1 MEKILNIYNQFKEQ
15 ILYIVFGVLTTAI
28 NIIAFFACSRL
39 INLGLIPSN
48 IIAWILSVLFAFI
61 TNKIYVFN
69 SKNYSFSIVLR
80 ELIDFTVARGATGIL
95 DLLLMY
101 LFVSVIGIE
110 DMISKIVINIIV
122 IILNYVLSKLY
133 VFKNKKQK

>member
-48 IIAWILSVLFAFI
+48 IIAWILSVSFV

-69 SKNYSFSIVLR
+69 SKNYNFSVVLR
-80 ELIDFTVARGATGIL
+80 ELIDFVISRGATGIL
-95 DLLLMY
+95 DLGLMY

-122 IILNYVLSKLY
+122 IILNYILSKLY
-133 VFKNKKQK
+133 VFKNKK

>member
-80 ELIDFTVARGATGIL
+80 ELIDFVISRGATGIL
-95 DLLLMY
+95 DLGLMY

-122 IILNYVLSKLY
+122 IILNYILSKLY
-133 VFKNKKQK
+133 VFKNKK

>member
-28 NIIAFFACSRL
+28 NIIAFFVCSRL
-39 INLGLIPSN
+39 MNLGLIPSN
-48 IIAWILSVLFAFI
+48 VIAWILSVLFAFV

-69 SKNYSFSIVLR
+69 SKNYNFSVVLR
-80 ELIDFTVARGATGIL
+80 ELIDFVISRGATGIL
-95 DLLLMY
+95 DLGLMY

-122 IILNYVLSKLY
+122 IILNYILSKLY
-133 VFKNKKQK
+133 VFKNKK

>member
-28 NIIAFFACSRL
+28 NIIAFFVCSRL
-39 INLGLIPSN
+39 MNLGLIPSN
-48 IIAWILSVLFAFI
+48 IIAWILSVLFAFV

-69 SKNYSFSIVLR
+69 SKNYNFSVVLR
-80 ELIDFTVARGATGIL
+80 ELIDFVISRGATGIL
-95 DLLLMY
+95 DLGLMY

-122 IILNYVLSKLY
+122 IILNYILSKLY
-133 VFKNKKQK
+133 VFKNKK

>member
-28 NIIAFFACSRL
+28 NIIAFFVCSRL
-39 INLGLIPSN
+39 MNLGLIPSN
-48 IIAWILSVLFAFI
+48 VIAWILSVLFAFV

-69 SKNYSFSIVLR
+69 SKNYNFSVVLR
-80 ELIDFTVARGATGIL
+80 ELIDFVISRGATGIL
-95 DLLLMY
+95 DLGLMY
-101 LFVSVIGIE
+101 LFVSIIGIE

-122 IILNYVLSKLY
+122 IILNYILSKLY
-133 VFKNKKQK
+133 VFKNKK

>member
-1 MEKILNIYNQFKEQ
+1 MGKILSLYKQFKEQ

-28 NIIAFFACSRL
+28 NIIAFFVCSRL
-39 INLGLIPSN
+39 INLSLIPSN

-69 SKNYSFSIVLR
+69 SKNYSFSVVLR
-80 ELIDFTVARGATGIL
+80 ELIDFIVARGATGIL
-95 DLLLMY
+95 DLGLMY
-101 LFVSVIGIE
+101 LFVSIIGIE

-122 IILNYVLSKLY
+122 IILNYILSKLY
-133 VFKNKKQK
+133 VFKNKK

>member
-28 NIIAFFACSRL
+28 NIIAFFVCSRL
-39 INLGLIPSN
+39 MNLGLIPSN

-80 ELIDFTVARGATGIL
+80 ELIDFVISRGATGIL
-95 DLLLMY
+95 DLGLMY
-101 LFVSVIGIE
+101 LFVSIIGIE

-122 IILNYVLSKLY
+122 IILNYILSKLY
-133 VFKNKKQK
+133 VFKNKK

>member
-1 MEKILNIYNQFKEQ
+1 MEKILNLYKQFKEQ

-28 NIIAFFACSRL
+28 NIIAFFVCSRL
-39 INLGLIPSN
+39 INLSLIPSN

-69 SKNYSFSIVLR
+69 SKNYSFSVVLR
-80 ELIDFTVARGATGIL
+80 ELIDFIVARGATGIL
-95 DLLLMY
+95 DLGLMY
-101 LFVSVIGIE
+101 LFVSIIGIE

-122 IILNYVLSKLY
+122 IILNYILSKLY
-133 VFKNKKQK
+133 VFKNKK

>member
-1 MEKILNIYNQFKEQ
+1 M
-15 ILYIVFGVLTTAI
+15 
-28 NIIAFFACSRL
+28 
-39 INLGLIPSN
+39 NLGLIPSN

-95 DLLLMY
+95 DLGLMY

-122 IILNYVLSKLY
+122 IILNYILSKLY

>member
-48 IIAWILSVLFAFI
+48 IIAWILSVLFAFV

-69 SKNYSFSIVLR
+69 SKNYNFSVVLR
-80 ELIDFTVARGATGIL
+80 ELIDFVISRGATGIL
-95 DLLLMY
+95 DLGLMY

>member
-28 NIIAFFACSRL
+28 NIIAFFVCSRL
-39 INLGLIPSN
+39 MNLGLIPSTV
-48 IIAWILSVLFAFI
+48 IAWILSVLFAFV

-69 SKNYSFSIVLR
+69 SKNYNFSVVLR
-80 ELIDFTVARGATGIL
+80 ELIDFVISRGATGIL
-95 DLLLMY
+95 DLGLMY

-122 IILNYVLSKLY
+122 IILNYILSKLY
-133 VFKNKKQK
+133 VFKNKK

>member
-80 ELIDFTVARGATGIL
+80 ELIDFVISRGATGIL

-122 IILNYVLSKLY
+122 IILNYILSKLY
-133 VFKNKKQK
+133 VFKNKK

>member
-48 IIAWILSVLFAFI
+48 IIAWILSVLFAFV

-69 SKNYSFSIVLR
+69 SKNYNFSVVLR
-80 ELIDFTVARGATGIL
+80 ELIDFVISRGATGIL
-95 DLLLMY
+95 DL
-101 LFVSVIGIE
+101 G
-110 DMISKIVINIIV
+110 
-122 IILNYVLSKLY
+122 
-133 VFKNKKQK
+133 

>member
-48 IIAWILSVLFAFI
+48 IIAWILSVLFAFV

-69 SKNYSFSIVLR
+69 SKNYNFSVVLR
-80 ELIDFTVARGATGIL
+80 ELIDFVISRGATGIL
-95 DLLLMY
+95 DLGLMY

-133 VFKNKKQK
+133 EFKNKK

>member
-28 NIIAFFACSRL
+28 NIIAFFVCSRL
-39 INLGLIPSN
+39 MNLGLIPSN
-48 IIAWILSVLFAFI
+48 VIAWILSVLFAFV

-69 SKNYSFSIVLR
+69 SKNYNFSVVLR
-80 ELIDFTVARGATGIL
+80 ELIDFVISRGATGIL
-95 DLLLMY
+95 DLGLMY

>member
-80 ELIDFTVARGATGIL
+80 ELIDFVISRGATGIL
-95 DLLLMY
+95 DLGLMY

-133 VFKNKKQK
+133 VFKNKK

>member
-69 SKNYSFSIVLR
+69 SKNYSFSVVLR
-80 ELIDFTVARGATGIL
+80 ELIDFVISRGATGIL
-95 DLLLMY
+95 DLGLMY

-133 VFKNKKQK
+133 VFKNKK

>member
-28 NIIAFFACSRL
+28 NIIAFFVCSRL
-39 INLGLIPSN
+39 MNLGLIPSN

-80 ELIDFTVARGATGIL
+80 ELIDFVISRGATGIL
-95 DLLLMY
+95 DLGLMY

-122 IILNYVLSKLY
+122 IILNYILSKLY
-133 VFKNKKQK
+133 VFKNKK

>member
-48 IIAWILSVLFAFI
+48 IIAWILSVLFAFV

-69 SKNYSFSIVLR
+69 SKNYNFSVVLR
-80 ELIDFTVARGATGIL
+80 ELIDFVISRGATGIL
-95 DLLLMY
+95 DLGLMY

-133 VFKNKKQK
+133 VFKNKK

>member
-48 IIAWILSVLFAFI
+48 IIAWILSVLFAFV

-69 SKNYSFSIVLR
+69 SKNYNFSVVLR
-80 ELIDFTVARGATGIL
+80 ELIDFVISRGATGIL
-95 DLLLMY
+95 DLGLMY
-101 LFVSVIGIE
+101 LFVSIIGIE

-122 IILNYVLSKLY
+122 IILNYILSKLY
-133 VFKNKKQK
+133 VFKNKK

>member
-48 IIAWILSVLFAFI
+48 IIAWILSVLFAFV

-69 SKNYSFSIVLR
+69 SKNYNFSVVLR
-80 ELIDFTVARGATGIL
+80 ELIDFVISRGATGIL
-95 DLLLMY
+95 DLELMY

-122 IILNYVLSKLY
+122 IILNYILSKLY
-133 VFKNKKQK
+133 VFKNKK